1 MTHYIIG
8 KGILILISPLSV
20 GQCRNE
26 AYCLQISFE
35 VYMEVSLSIDSREK
49 LTEVRNTGL
58 DKARR
63 RNTRLYK
70 YDGQQL
76 VLVPR
81 MSTHQV
87 ISIYTNV

>member
-26 AYCLQISFE
+26 AYCLQISE
-35 VYMEVSLSIDSREK
+35 VYIEVSLSIDYREK

-87 ISIYTNV
+87 ISIYTSV